1 MDSLNQHVFLLWP
14 AVVIL
19 SASLSML
26 TQWRFSWSEL
36 VMDYLA
42 GMVLGFFFFL
52 GTQST
57 AGFLAHAA
65 LVFSH
70 GVWGLLFVTSTI
82 ATRDDLFWIAA
93 GATLGATLLS
103 GLLDRAAVAIGNNV
117 GGFFLSLLVLLPL
130 KLPFALLT
138 STVGLAIFLVGLYR
152 RTNEDKN
159 TVPRTGIGLEGGL
172 AYVEWDTAGPE
183 RDATTLGIGLPVWT
197 GHVESAIEHEL
208 YHSRQYVML
217 RDWMI
222 PTWIAGGVWGLV
234 SSWIDGSFST
244 DAFIS
249 AKHDKEVGNPMERVG
264 YQINGYSIF

>member
-1 MDSLNQHVFLLWP
+1 MDSLNQQVFLLWP

-19 SASLSML
+19 SALLSML

-42 GMVLGFFFFL
+42 GMVIGLFFFL

-57 AGFLAHAA
+57 AGFLAHSG

-70 GVWGLLFVTSTI
+70 GLWGLLFVTSTI

-93 GATLGATLLS
+93 GTTLGATLVA
-103 GLLDRAAVAIGNNV
+103 GLLDRAAVAIGNNLW
-117 GGFFLSLLVLLPL
+117 GSLLSLVLLPL
-130 KLPFALLT
+130 KLPFALVT
-138 STVGLAIFLVGLYR
+138 STVGLGFFVVGLYR

-159 TVPRTGIGLEGGL
+159 KVPRTGIGLNGGL
-172 AYVEWDTAGPE
+172 VYVEWDASSAAGN
-183 RDATTLGIGLPVWT
+183 ATTLGISLQVWT
-197 GHVESAIEHEL
+197 GPLARAIEHEL

-222 PTWIAGGVWGLV
+222 PTWIVGGIWGLI
-234 SSWIDGSFST
+234 SSAIDGSFSME
-244 DAFIS
+244 AFIS
-249 AKHDKEVGNPMERVG
+249 AKHDKEVGNPMERVP
-264 YQINGYSIF
+264 YQIYGYSNF

>member
-1 MDSLNQHVFLLWP
+1 MDSLNQQVFLLWP

-19 SASLSML
+19 SALLSML
-26 TQWRFSWSEL
+26 TQWWFSWSEL

-42 GMVLGFFFFL
+42 GTVLGLFFFL

-57 AGFLAHAA
+57 AGSLAHSG

-70 GVWGLLFVTSTI
+70 GLWGLLFVTNTI

-93 GATLGATLLS
+93 GTTLSATLVA

-117 GGFFLSLLVLLPL
+117 GGFFLALLVLLPL
-130 KLPFALLT
+130 KLPFALVT
-138 STVGLAIFLVGLYR
+138 STVGLGFFVVGIYR

-159 TVPRTGIGLEGGL
+159 KVPRTGIGLNGGL
-172 AYVEWDTAGPE
+172 AYVEWDAAGTGA
-183 RDATTLGIGLPVWT
+183 ATTLGVSLQIWT
-197 GHVESAIEHEL
+197 GPLARVIEHEL

-222 PTWIAGGVWGLV
+222 PTWIAGGIWGLI
-234 SSWIDGSFST
+234 SSAINGSFSMT
-244 DAFIS
+244 AFIS
-249 AKHDKEVGNPMERVG
+249 AKHDKEVGNPMERVA
-264 YQINGYSIF
+264 YQISGYSLF